1 MKKLIIG
8 NWKMALGYRQSLEL
22 AESLVLSQP
31 HRPLSADV
39 VVCPSPVA
47 ISSVANILEG
57 TPIFWGAQDAAEQ
70 TPGALTGETSL
81 ESLAEL
87 DCRFVLLGHSERR
100 QFFNETD
107 TIVNAKLR
115 AVIERTTMK
124 PVVCLGEDLATR
136 QAGQAEEKVSRQL
149 QAALAGIIL
158 PADRELI
165 IAYEPIW
172 AIGTG
177 QTSTP
182 EQAQAMQQFIRQ
194 ELARLGYSNSRLLYG
209 GSVKPDNAASLL
221 AMPDIDGLLVG
232 GASLAAD
239 SFWPIVFAQ

>member
-1 MKKLIIG
+1 
-8 NWKMALGYRQSLEL
+8 
-22 AESLVLSQP
+22 
-31 HRPLSADV
+31 
-39 VVCPSPVA
+39 
-47 ISSVANILEG
+47 
-57 TPIFWGAQDAAEQ
+57 
-70 TPGALTGETSL
+70 
-81 ESLAEL
+81 
-87 DCRFVLLGHSERR
+87 
-100 QFFNETD
+100 
-107 TIVNAKLR
+107 
-115 AVIERTTMK
+115 MK

-209 GSVKPDNAASLL
+209 GSVKSDNAASLL

-232 GASLAAD
+232 GASLVAD
-239 SFWPIVFAQ
+239 SFWSIVFAQ

>member
-22 AESLVLSQP
+22 AENLVLNQP

-39 VVCPSPVA
+39 VVCPSLVA

-57 TPIFWGAQDAAEQ
+57 TPLFWGAQDVNESV
-70 TPGALTGETSL
+70 PGALTGATSL

-107 TIVNAKLR
+107 QLVNIKLR
-115 AVIERTTMK
+115 AILERTTLK
-124 PVVCLGEDLATR
+124 PVICLGEDLATR
-136 QAGQAEEKVSRQL
+136 QAGQAEEKISQQL
-149 QAALAGIIL
+149 RAALTGIARPI
-158 PADRELI
+158 DRELI

-177 QTSTP
+177 QSSTP
-182 EQAQAMQQFIRQ
+182 EQAQAMHQFIRQ
-194 ELARLGYSNSRLLYG
+194 ELQNLGYMDSRLLYG
-209 GSVKPDNAASLL
+209 GSVKPDNAANLL
-221 AMPDIDGLLVG
+221 AMTDIDGLLVG
-232 GASLAAD
+232 GASLSAD
-239 SFWPIVFAQ
+239 SFWSIVYA

>member
-22 AESLVLSQP
+22 AENLVLNQP

-39 VVCPSPVA
+39 VVCPSLVA

-57 TPIFWGAQDAAEQ
+57 TPLFWGAQDVNESV
-70 TPGALTGETSL
+70 PGALTGATSL

-107 TIVNAKLR
+107 QLVNIKLR
-115 AVIERTTMK
+115 AILERTTLK
-124 PVVCLGEDLATR
+124 PVICLGEDLATR
-136 QAGQAEEKVSRQL
+136 QAGQAEEKISQQL
-149 QAALAGIIL
+149 RAALTGIARPI
-158 PADRELI
+158 DRELI

-177 QTSTP
+177 QSSTP
-182 EQAQAMQQFIRQ
+182 EQAQAMHQFIRQ
-194 ELARLGYSNSRLLYG
+194 ELQNLGYMDSRLLYG
-209 GSVKPDNAASLL
+209 GSVKPDNAANLL
-221 AMPDIDGLLVG
+221 AMTDIDGLLVG
-232 GASLAAD
+232 GASLSAE
-239 SFWPIVFAQ
+239 SFWSIVYA

>member
-22 AESLVLSQP
+22 AENLVLNQP

-39 VVCPSPVA
+39 VVCPSLVA

-57 TPIFWGAQDAAEQ
+57 TPLFWGAQDVNESV
-70 TPGALTGETSL
+70 PGALTGATSL

-107 TIVNAKLR
+107 QLVNIKLR
-115 AVIERTTMK
+115 AILERTTLK
-124 PVVCLGEDLATR
+124 PVICLGEDLATR
-136 QAGQAEEKVSRQL
+136 QAGQAEEKISQQL
-149 QAALAGIIL
+149 RAALTGIARPI
-158 PADRELI
+158 DRELI

-177 QTSTP
+177 QSSTP
-182 EQAQAMQQFIRQ
+182 EQVQAMHQFIRQ
-194 ELARLGYSNSRLLYG
+194 ELQNLGYMDSRLLYG

-221 AMPDIDGLLVG
+221 AMTDIDGLLVG
-232 GASLAAD
+232 GASLSAD
-239 SFWPIVFAQ
+239 SFWSIVYA

>member
-1 MKKLIIG
+1 M
-8 NWKMALGYRQSLEL
+8 
-22 AESLVLSQP
+22 
-31 HRPLSADV
+31 
-39 VVCPSPVA
+39 
-47 ISSVANILEG
+47 
-57 TPIFWGAQDAAEQ
+57 
-70 TPGALTGETSL
+70 TGETSL
-81 ESLAEL
+81 ESLVEL
-87 DCRFVLLGHSERR
+87 DCRFILLGHSERR

-107 TIVNAKLR
+107 AIINAKLR
-115 AVIERTTMK
+115 AVIERTTIK

-136 QAGQAEEKVSRQL
+136 QFGQAEEKVSRQL
-149 QAALAGIIL
+149 QAVLAGIIL

-182 EQAQAMQQFIRQ
+182 EQAQAMHQFIRQ
-194 ELARLGYSNSRLLYG
+194 ELEQLGYPNNRLLYG

-232 GASLAAD
+232 GASLTAD

>member
-22 AESLVLSQP
+22 AENLVLNQP

-39 VVCPSPVA
+39 VVCPSLVA

-57 TPIFWGAQDAAEQ
+57 TPLFWGAQDVNESV
-70 TPGALTGETSL
+70 PGALTGATSL

-107 TIVNAKLR
+107 QLVNIKLR
-115 AVIERTTMK
+115 AILERTTLK
-124 PVVCLGEDLATR
+124 PVICLGEDLATR
-136 QAGQAEEKVSRQL
+136 QAGQAEEKISQQL
-149 QAALAGIIL
+149 RAALTGIAKPI
-158 PADRELI
+158 DRELI

-177 QTSTP
+177 QSSTP
-182 EQAQAMQQFIRQ
+182 EQAQAMHQFIRQ
-194 ELARLGYSNSRLLYG
+194 ELQNLGYMDSRLLYG
-209 GSVKPDNAASLL
+209 GSVKPDNAANLL
-221 AMPDIDGLLVG
+221 AMTDIDGLLVG
-232 GASLAAD
+232 GASLSAD
-239 SFWPIVFAQ
+239 SFWSIVYA

>member
-22 AESLVLSQP
+22 AENLVLNQP

-39 VVCPSPVA
+39 VVCPSLVA

-57 TPIFWGAQDAAEQ
+57 TPLFWGAQDVNESV
-70 TPGALTGETSL
+70 PGALTGATSL

-107 TIVNAKLR
+107 QLVNIKLR
-115 AVIERTTMK
+115 AILERTTLK
-124 PVVCLGEDLATR
+124 PVICLGEDLATR
-136 QAGQAEEKVSRQL
+136 QAGQAEEKISQQL
-149 QAALAGIIL
+149 RAALTGIAKPI
-158 PADRELI
+158 DRELI

-177 QTSTP
+177 QSSTP
-182 EQAQAMQQFIRQ
+182 EQAQAMHQFIRQ
-194 ELARLGYSNSRLLYG
+194 ELQNLGYMDSRLLYG

-221 AMPDIDGLLVG
+221 AMTDIDGLLVG
-232 GASLAAD
+232 GASLSAD
-239 SFWPIVFAQ
+239 SFWSIVYA